1 MIRKTALII
10 LALVILVVF
19 ISGAIAFTQP
29 SWILMLL
36 DRRSPNVLYS
46 VETNDHAV
54 ALTIDDGP
62 NPQTTPLILDALREN
77 GARATFFLISTN
89 VPGNEALVRRIVE
102 EGHEIANHL
111 TSEKPSILH
120 SVAEFEAEL
129 VEAHEVLV
137 QFSPVRWFRPG
148 SGLYN
153 NAMLSTL
160 EKYDYQ
166 CALGSIYP
174 FDAEVPSSQFA
185 TRYVLWRVKPGAI
198 IVLHDNGGRGERT
211 AETLSTILPELKEQG
226 FRITTLSEL
235 VEGGGVGD

>member
-1 MIRKTALII
+1 MFLE
-10 LALVILVVF
+10 
-19 ISGAIAFTQP
+19 S
-29 SWILMLL
+29 
-36 DRRSPNVLYS
+36 RSPKVLYS
-46 VETNDHAV
+46 VDTSDQVV

-62 NPQTTPLILDALREN
+62 NPQTTPLILDTLREN

-89 VPGNEALVRRIVE
+89 VRGNEALVRRIVK
-102 EGHEIANHL
+102 EGHEVANHL

-120 SVAEFEAEL
+120 AATDFEAEL
-129 VEAHEVLV
+129 VEAHEVLS

-153 NAMLSTL
+153 NAMLATL

-174 FDAEVPSSQFA
+174 FDAEFPSSQFA
-185 TRYVLWRVKPGAI
+185 SRYVLWRVKPGAI

-211 AETLSTILPELKEQG
+211 AETLRTILPELKEQG

-235 VEGGGVGD
+235 VEGEEPGD